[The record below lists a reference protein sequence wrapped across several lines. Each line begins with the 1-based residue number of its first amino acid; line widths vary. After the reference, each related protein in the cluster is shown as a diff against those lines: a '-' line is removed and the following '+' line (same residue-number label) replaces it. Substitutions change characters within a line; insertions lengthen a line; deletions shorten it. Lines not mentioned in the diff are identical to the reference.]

1 MRIIG
6 RDIGLAEE
14 DLKENAKAFESK
26 HDRVSSKTRS
36 RLKKHRDI
44 QEKRHKKVLLI
55 QIVSVPL
62 RPI

>member
-1 MRIIG
+1 MKTLR
-6 RDIGLAEE
+6 RL
-14 DLKENAKAFESK
+14 NQNMTAFQVK
-26 HDRVSSKTRS
+26 RGHV
-36 RLKKHRDI
+36 LKKHRDI